1 MRDDPTQ
8 HAGRGTVS
16 RARYVLEHFASY
28 LRSRAIYPAN
38 NQRVGEARNAVL
50 QCLRDR
56 SDPLRIRCIGDE
68 ASVDGTKVDVD
79 IPNLRWLGETFRRA
93 SIQGVDLGRELTVA
107 DLEFFAVTLQRC
119 AAGTP
124 QPLLSEWPESESAL
138 VPVPLLIVGR
148 HREGSPGR
156 SDPSTPAAESPDP
169 GSDAA
174 PGDATAPHADLLEL
188 LTDDPTIRA
197 HLAKLQDRL
206 DESFGGDGETKE
218 IDILS
223 RIVDLARTDAAFD
236 ARSAPS
242 LVARAL
248 EELEGRLRGH
258 DPRAVTAESTVT
270 EIALRVAHRFFAPG
284 RSKTEIEDAEALPTG
299 RPEDELIVDD
309 LDSLIRD
316 HAALPE
322 WDESRAFESDSRVA
336 DHLACV
342 LVSTLFEP
350 LLPKTA
356 VHAARRLVDLAA
368 AHPELD
374 LRVLDEVI
382 RGDGASGPDLP
393 AETAL
398 EVFAAAGHPGF
409 LLERAI
415 IEPESIAALF
425 PAHFERWLDLL
436 SPRRPADM
444 AAFARFLDAV
454 DRASFER
461 GIQDLIQRAQ
471 SLQGDRMNRLI
482 DLCGRHAGSLLAHL
496 VEQVPA
502 ETRQVALVWL
512 SAQDL
517 PSMESSAL
525 RVLPSSSLPR
535 DHIAALCRF
544 ADGDHAM
551 GRMLTQDSAT
561 LLRRFVS
568 ESADDPKLLDA
579 RLRAVRALGNF
590 PSSQTRAFLADLA
603 KGWSFAS
610 ADKREI
616 RRAAGETLRVVGG

>member
-1 MRDDPTQ
+1 M
-8 HAGRGTVS
+8 
-16 RARYVLEHFASY
+16 
-28 LRSRAIYPAN
+28 
-38 NQRVGEARNAVL
+38 GEARNAVL
-50 QCLRDR
+50 QCLQDGN
-56 SDPLRIRCIGDE
+56 DPLAIRCIGEE
-68 ASVDGTKVDVD
+68 ASVGGSKVDVD
-79 IPNLRWLGETFRRA
+79 LPNLRWLGESFRRA
-93 SIQGVDLGRELTVA
+93 SIQGVDLDDTVTVA
-107 DLEFFAVTLQRC
+107 DLELFAVTLQRC

-124 QPLLSEWPESESAL
+124 RPLLAEWPGSESGV

-148 HREGSPGR
+148 HRDGDPHGPG
-156 SDPSTPAAESPDP
+156 PCAAADDSSAL

-174 PGDATAPHADLLEL
+174 QSLAETPGSDLLAL
-188 LTDDPTIRA
+188 LADDPAIRTN
-197 HLAKLQDRL
+197 LEKLQRRL
-206 DESFGGDGETKE
+206 DESFGGEGESRE

-236 ARSAPS
+236 ARTAPS

-248 EELEGRLRGH
+248 AELEGRLHSADAR
-258 DPRAVTAESTVT
+258 PATPESAVT

-284 RSKTEIEDAEALPTG
+284 RSRTESEDADALPTG
-299 RPEDELIVDD
+299 RPEDELIADD

-316 HAALPE
+316 HASLPE
-322 WDESRAFESDSRVA
+322 WDERRGFEAAPQVV

-342 LVSTLFEP
+342 LVSTLIDP
-350 LLPKTA
+350 LLPETP
-356 VHAARRLVDLAA
+356 VRAARRLVDLAA
-368 AHPELD
+368 AHPDLE

-382 RGDGASGPDLP
+382 RGDGRSGPDLP
-393 AETAL
+393 AKSAL

-415 IEPESIAALF
+415 LEPEMLASLY

-461 GIQDLIQRAQ
+461 GVQDLIRSSPSA
-471 SLQGDRMNRLI
+471 LGDRVTRLVE
-482 DLCGRHAGSLLAHL
+482 LCGRRAGSLLAHL
-496 VEQVPA
+496 VEQMPS

-517 PSMESSAL
+517 PLAESTAL

-535 DHIAALCRF
+535 DHVAALCRL
-544 ADGDHAM
+544 ADGDHAV
-551 GRMLTQDSAT
+551 GRMLAQDSAT

-579 RLRAVRALGNF
+579 RLRAVRALGNL